1 MDAQQLKE
9 LPRIDQFRTAWQAFA
24 ARIDQVLSAPGDLGH
39 EEEAEIMAIGQE
51 AAKRALEIQLWAYDA
66 SHHRPPALQPHRRG

>member
-9 LPRIDQFRTAWQAFA
+9 LPRIDQFRQAWQAFA
-24 ARIDQVLSAPGDLGH
+24 DCIDIVLSAPADLGR
-39 EEEAEIMAIGQE
+39 EEGAQIRAIGQE

-66 SHHRPPALQPHRRG
+66 THQPPPVLPPQRG